1 MYTSLPTSEMHLSI
15 YETYVIVYEMLV
27 MKQIEHLLIF
37 LSFPQIAN

>member
-1 MYTSLPTSEMHLSI
+1 MYTSLPTSQMHLSI

-27 MKQIEHLLIF
+27 MKQVEHLFIF